1 MSLSPMLHVTCSA
14 PGKIILSGEHSV
26 VYPGRPAI
34 AASISKRCS
43 CSLNITREE
52 TVTIRLNSL
61 NFTRTLSLNEMVK
74 AIKSRK
80 ESAVN
85 AGGKCDLKEIA
96 GECTAGFLQMYSS
109 DADSF
114 AMKNA
119 LHVILFLL
127 TSMFCQIDK
136 DHLSKCPG
144 LVLTVNSDLVLG
156 AGSGSSAAFAV
167 SVAGSVYT
175 YLRWLACSMQDGA
188 TVALEKHVHMNAN
201 SWDTITSEDLDLIN
215 SLAFGAEK
223 ITHGTPSGL
232 DNTICTYGG
241 VVKLKRYEA
250 GNEIEKTRATLPL
263 EVLLIDTGVSR
274 STSNLVAKVAA
285 LKVRHEVIFEQLLTA
300 LGSVTESF
308 LDVLKSLS
316 EIDPSDGVKMRTE
329 FQKLEDLIDM
339 NQGLLTSLGVS
350 HPSLNQI
357 IDICKINGLH
367 AKLTGAGG
375 GGYAFAVI
383 PPAFEKQSV
392 DKCVEELERAKYKVY
407 RDLKLGGPGF
417 ELKVENETVV
427 EAV

>member
-1 MSLSPMLHVTCSA
+1 MFVSQLDITCSA

-26 VYPGRPAI
+26 VYPGKPAI
-34 AASISKRCS
+34 AASISKRCH
-43 CSLNITREE
+43 CRLTTNPDE
-52 TVTIRLNSL
+52 TVTIGLASL
-61 NFTRTLSLNEMVK
+61 NFTRSLSLNEIVK
-74 AIKSRK
+74 VIKSRK
-80 ESAVN
+80 GQALD
-85 AGGKCDLKEIA
+85 AAGKCDLEEISR
-96 GECTAGFLQMYSS
+96 ESTTALLELYASDIDSS
-109 DADSF
+109 GI
-114 AMKNA
+114 KNA
-119 LHVILFLL
+119 LHIIMFLL
-127 TSMFCQIDK
+127 TSMLSRIEK

-144 LVLTVNSDLVLG
+144 VVLTVNSDLVLG

-167 SVAGSVYT
+167 SVAGSIYT
-175 YLRWLACSMQDGA
+175 FLRWLSSSMQGDH
-188 TVALEKHVHMNAN
+188 TLALDTDVNINRN
-201 SWDTITSEDLDLIN
+201 SWDTITSEDLNFIN
-215 SLAFGAEK
+215 SLAFLAEK

-250 GNEIEKTRATLPL
+250 GNEIEKTRAMLPL

-285 LKVRHEVIFEQLLTA
+285 LKSRHELIFDQLLTA

-308 LDVLKSLS
+308 LDILKSLAK
-316 EIDPSDGVKMRTE
+316 IDPSDDKKMECE

-357 IDICKINGLH
+357 IDICKDHGLH

-383 PPAFEKQSV
+383 PPTFGRHSM
-392 DKCVEELERAKYKVY
+392 DKCIEELERAKFKVY

-417 ELKVENETVV
+417 EMKVEKNENVQM
-427 EAV
+427 